1 MFHRADVVQG
11 EIALGAADV
20 PGQNHLLLPGFARI
34 VPAGFPRCEPAGCGL
49 AGSSKAA
56 AASSTRN
63 SFKPLSRGWT
73 CWAGDGGVPLSSP
86 PTAEVSAP
94 FPPPPSSTNR
104 PPPPPATRA

>member
-63 SFKPLSRGWT
+63 KFKPLSRGWA
-73 CWAGDGGVPLSSP
+73 CCAGDGGGAL
-86 PTAEVSAP
+86 
-94 FPPPPSSTNR
+94 FPPPPAGGWPR
-104 PPPPPATRA
+104 FAPPP